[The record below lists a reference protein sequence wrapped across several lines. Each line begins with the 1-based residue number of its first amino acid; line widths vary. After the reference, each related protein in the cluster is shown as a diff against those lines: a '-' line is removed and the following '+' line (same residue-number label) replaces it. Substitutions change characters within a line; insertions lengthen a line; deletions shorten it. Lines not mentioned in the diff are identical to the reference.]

1 MLNHELNKIRLLL
14 RANKLNLYTQ
24 KSKFM
29 LFYQP
34 KKRLEFPK
42 KKRKNEQIVFLALI
56 LHKHIIRKCHVTK
69 VADKIY
75 KTIGIIIKLK
85 QHY

>member
-1 MLNHELNKIRLLL
+1 MLNYELNKIRLLL

-29 LFYQP
+29 FFYQP

-42 KKRKNEQIVFLALI
+42 IKKNEQIVFLAII
-56 LHKHIIRKCHVTK
+56 LHKHIIRQSHVTK
-69 VADKIY
+69 VANKIY
-75 KTIGIIIKLK
+75 KTIGIINKLK